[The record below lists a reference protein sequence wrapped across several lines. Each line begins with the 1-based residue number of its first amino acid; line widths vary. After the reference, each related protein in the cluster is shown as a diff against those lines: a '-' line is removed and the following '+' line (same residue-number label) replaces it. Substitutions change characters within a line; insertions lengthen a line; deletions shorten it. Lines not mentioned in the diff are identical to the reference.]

1 MHTPVLQ
8 VPTSFPDRMTGVLR
22 HAIRPLGFAGPR
34 RTWIRN
40 TGATVA
46 VINLQRSSWSDLCY
60 LNFGLLLNALG
71 RPKTIREEH
80 CHLRLRAPYPE
91 PKPSLV
97 EAALDPERSEI
108 ADSQRDSIIAAYLH
122 RKVEPLLRRWE
133 SPEAI
138 RQDLDS
144 GALAGAA
151 VTLRLRTFIQE
162 RDRS

>member
-1 MHTPVLQ
+1 
-8 VPTSFPDRMTGVLR
+8 MTGVLR

-60 LNFGLLLNALG
+60 LFSLMPSAVQK
-71 RPKTIREEH
+71 RSAKS
-80 CHLRLRAPYPE
+80 LRVPYPE

-97 EAALDPERSEI
+97 EAALDPERTEI
-108 ADSQRDSIIAAYLH
+108 ADSQRDFIIAGYLH